1 LRIMKIIGLTGGIGS
16 GKSTVSRFLAGMG
29 ASVIDADKVGHDVLR
44 SPDIRREIVGVF
56 GEQVL
61 TRGEIDRSR
70 LGEAVFGNAEA
81 LVRLNNITHPGIRR
95 IVESRLGELR
105 RQGVK
110 VAVLEAPLLVE
121 ADWASAVDEVWVV
134 VAPEDKVLEWLK
146 KRSSLSEAESLARI
160 RSQISSEERVKYA
173 DVVIDNNGS
182 LEELKAKIQE
192 LWQHMDCGA

>member
-1 LRIMKIIGLTGGIGS
+1 MKIIGLTGGIGS
-16 GKSTVSRFLAGMG
+16 GKSTVSRFLTGLG

-44 SPDIRREIVGVF
+44 NPEIRREIVNAF

-61 TRGEIDRSR
+61 TPGGEIDRSR
-70 LGEAVFGNAEA
+70 LGEVVFGNTEA
-81 LVRLNNITHPGIRR
+81 LERLNNITHPGIRL
-95 IVESRLGELR
+95 IVESRIGELR
-105 RQGVK
+105 RQGARV
-110 VAVLEAPLLVE
+110 VVLEAPLLVE

-134 VAPEDKVLEWLK
+134 VAPEAKVLEWLK
-146 KRSSLSEAESLARI
+146 KRSRLSEKESLARI

-182 LEELKAKIQE
+182 LEELKEKVEA